1 MTAAKDRWT
10 AGDGDEGGLDYE
22 GRLDDSWSAL
32 AGDWAALWG
41 AFADPAR
48 LALLAATGVGPGTRV
63 LDVGCGSGELLALL
77 AGAGADVS
85 GVDVAAGMVA
95 LARRAA
101 PAADVRVASAE
112 SLPWPDGAFDV
123 VTAVNVLHVAD
134 DPGAALAEAVRV
146 AAPGGLV
153 AVCGWADRA
162 LVELDVV
169 EAALAEDDGEPPAE
183 ESPVRQEEPARRL
196 LADAGLAVEHVALVE
211 VAWSAPDDDAL
222 VRGVLLGEDAAGLA
236 DRGPVVLRAARPF
249 RTPDGGYRFRN
260 AFRLL
265 VARTPVPASRG

>member
-10 AGDGDEGGLDYE
+10 AGHDEQDE
-22 GRLDDSWSAL
+22 DPWTAL

-48 LALLAATGVGPGTRV
+48 RALVDATGAGPGTRV

-77 AGAGADVS
+77 AGVGARVAGADA
-85 GVDVAAGMVA
+85 AAGMVA

-101 PAADVRVASAE
+101 PSADVRVAAAE
-112 SLPWPDGAFDV
+112 ALPWADGAFDL

-134 DPGAALAEAVRV
+134 EPEVALAEAVRV
-146 AAPGGLV
+146 VAPGGLV
-153 AVCGWADRA
+153 AVCGWAERTQ
-162 LVELDVV
+162 VELDVV

-183 ESPVRQEEPARRL
+183 ESPLRREEATRAL
-196 LADAGLAVEHVALVE
+196 LRDAGLSVEHVALVE
-211 VAWSAPDDDAL
+211 VPWTAADDDAL
-222 VRGVLLGEDAAGLA
+222 VRGALLGEDAAGIA
-236 DRGPVVLRAARPF
+236 DRGPVVLRAAAPY
-249 RTPDGGYRFRN
+249 RTADGGYRFRN

-265 VARTPVPASRG
+265 VGRAPA

>member
-10 AGDGDEGGLDYE
+10 AGVDEDE
-22 GRLDDSWSAL
+22 VDDPWSAL

-48 LALLAATGVGPGTRV
+48 HALVAATGAGPGTRV

-77 AGAGADVS
+77 AGAGARVA
-85 GVDVAAGMVA
+85 GADVAAGMVD

-101 PAADVRVASAE
+101 PEADVRVASADA
-112 SLPWPDGAFDV
+112 LPWPDGGFDV

-134 DPGAALAEAVRV
+134 DPQAALAEAVRV
-146 AAPGGLV
+146 AVPGGLV

-169 EAALAEDDGEPPAE
+169 EVALAEDDGEPPADESPFRRE
-183 ESPVRQEEPARRL
+183 ESAREL
-196 LADAGLAVEHVALVE
+196 LRAAGLAVEHVGLVE
-211 VAWSAPDDDAL
+211 VPWTAADDDAL
-222 VRGVLLGEDAAGLA
+222 VRGALLGEDATGLA
-236 DRGPVVLRAARPF
+236 ERGPVVLEAARPF
-249 RTPDGGYRFRN
+249 RTADGGYRFRN
-260 AFRLL
+260 SFRLL
-265 VARTPVPASRG
+265 VGRTPA

>member
-10 AGDGDEGGLDYE
+10 DGHE
-22 GRLDDSWSAL
+22 DDDVDPWSAL

-48 LALLAATGVGPGTRV
+48 RALVAATGAGAGTRV

-77 AGAGADVS
+77 ADAGARVA
-85 GVDVAAGMVA
+85 GADVAAGMVA
-95 LARRAA
+95 LARQAA
-101 PAADVRVASAE
+101 SGADVRVASAE
-112 SLPWPDGAFDV
+112 ALPWPDGSFDV

-146 AAPGGLV
+146 TTPGGLV

-162 LVELDVV
+162 LVELDAV

-183 ESPVRQEEPARRL
+183 ESPVRHDEPARAL
-196 LADAGLAVEHVALVE
+196 LRGAGLVVEHVELVD
-211 VAWSAPDDDAL
+211 VPWTAADDDAL
-222 VRGVLLGEDAAGLA
+222 VRGALLGEDAAGLA

-249 RTPDGGYRFRN
+249 RTADGGYRFRN
-260 AFRLL
+260 TFRLL
-265 VARTPVPASRG
+265 VGRTPA